1 LYLGTTLV
9 LPLLV
14 LLFVVVGLLLPTSD
28 PFETLTLPCVLFF
41 LLAATVLCRR
51 PTTPLRPTPLSTPAT
66 TSLATSLAA
75 TPETT
80 TREATGA
87 TKTTAT
93 AVTSM
98 LMKPTA
104 PAPTNNRK
112 TSYRPTSAAAIRR
125 ILSQRK
131 ATVAKA
137 LDPEGG
143 PMLLAKYVPILPRSP
158 KVDFGF
164 QTALK
169 AARSVRNQQNR
180 TSRAPSRSQ
189 SGRRSYRKS
198 STKRS
203 FVPVVAM
210 VRPQLTNFR
219 GLHFQS

>member
-1 LYLGTTLV
+1 
-9 LPLLV
+9 LLV

-28 PFETLTLPCVLFF
+28 PFEKLTLPSCVLFF

-137 LDPEGG
+137 LDREG